1 MDLYK
6 YSGKKVKI
14 ITVDGKEFSGVACD
28 FIPAQ
33 DNIPNVASI
42 SIAEFEFYENEI
54 GLITVVN

>member
-1 MDLYK
+1 M
-6 YSGKKVKI
+6 KI